1 MLAIFV
7 DLDVRVDS
15 KVGQAVTRTLIP
27 LGVVMFTCHEEY
39 WAGVFVDLNIG
50 ISSLVQFRFFVDG
63 ATQPAVGIREALAT
77 P

>member
-27 LGVVMFTCHEEY
+27 RRVVMFTCHEEY
-39 WAGVFVDLNIG
+39 WAGVHVDLDKRVCVSVQSWFLID
-50 ISSLVQFRFFVDG
+50 SS
-63 ATQPAVGIREALAT
+63 TQPAVGI
-77 P
+77 